1 MSPGG
6 LEEAALHFESPLSSR
21 PGCQLQH
28 GFCRQNELSAH
39 SWKQCVYY

>member
-6 LEEAALHFESPLSSR
+6 LEEAALLFESSLLPR
-21 PGCQLQH
+21 PSCQLQH

-39 SWKQCVYY
+39 SWRQSVYC